1 MVLHY
6 SEEKFTNVRGK
17 YAIGFSRFARTFPV
31 DISPRVR
38 EVRSEEY
45 TLWTNPGKAKVLWL
59 EDPEAT
65 K

>member
-6 SEEKFTNVRGK
+6 SEERFTNVRGK
-17 YAIGFSRFARTFPV
+17 YAIGFSRFALTLPR
-31 DISPRVR
+31 DISPRVLH
-38 EVRSEEY
+38 SEEY

-59 EDPEAT
+59 ENPDA